1 MTYEVCYLSRA
12 LDLLPLYL
20 SILSHPS
27 GLPCVLSICRV
38 PHPLLAVS
46 RCHAVLTPPSI
57 LTILS
62 VSHCIPTYLY
72 SLSLSVYAPPYSTE
86 LLMAATDGL
95 APWLLALPH
104 VAVPVPNDHDA
115 APSYSLTLCPTIDRL
130 VLLVLAPV

>member
-1 MTYEVCYLSRA
+1 MSRC
-12 LDLLPLYL
+12 
-20 SILSHPS
+20 SHPAKHTDDTV
-27 GLPCVLSICRV
+27 C
-38 PHPLLAVS
+38 LA
-46 RCHAVLTPPSI
+46 LY
-57 LTILS
+57 
-62 VSHCIPTYLY
+62 TYLPVLFI
-72 SLSLSVYAPPYSTE
+72 SFRLRPPYSTE